1 MPWNEKDYPNSM
13 KNLDSMV
20 RRKAIDIANA
30 MIKEGYKEDH
40 AIPIAISQAK
50 EWAED
55 AGAGE
60 KEKLKKKDITNHK
73 DDPQDTSSRLQ
84 DRDVEV
90 KYDDEEKMWEVI
102 TEGAKRADSKHST
115 KKEAE
120 KRAKEIAENK
130 GVKVKSHKK
139 SEAE

>member
-1 MPWNEKDYPNSM
+1 MPWSEKDYPSSM
-13 KNLDSMV
+13 KNLDSIV

-30 MIKEGYKEDH
+30 MIKEGYKEDS

-50 EWAED
+50 DWAED
-55 AGAGE
+55 ADAEE
-60 KEKLKKKDITNHK
+60 KKSLKEKDITKHK
-73 DDPQDTSSRLQ
+73 DDPENTSSRLQ

-90 KYDDEEKMWEVI
+90 KYDDEDKMWIVI

-115 KKEAE
+115 KKEAQ

-130 GVKVKSHKK
+130 DVEVKSYKK
-139 SEAE
+139 

>member
-1 MPWNEKDYPNSM
+1 MPWSEKDYPDSM
-13 KNLDSMV
+13 KNLDSIV

-50 EWAED
+50 EWAKD

-60 KEKLKKKDITNHK
+60 KERLKKKDITDHE

-90 KYDDEEKMWEVI
+90 KYDDKEKMWEVI

-139 SEAE
+139 SEVE

>member
-1 MPWNEKDYPNSM
+1 MPWNEKDYPASM

-50 EWAED
+50 EWVQD
-55 AGAGE
+55 ADRDE
-60 KEKLKKKDITNHK
+60 KKSLKEKDITKHE
-73 DDPQDTSSRLQ
+73 DDPTDTSSRLQ

-90 KYDDEEKMWEVI
+90 RYDDEDKMWIVI
-102 TEGAKRADSKHST
+102 TKGAKRADSKHST

-120 KRAKEIAENK
+120 GRAKEIAEKK
-130 GVKVKSHKK
+130 GVKVRSYKK
-139 SEAE
+139 SDGK